1 MILLQ
6 LGLKD
11 EKLWFVKTKVQC
23 ETKQLPQKQKTKTEK
38 QSMSKYDSEPSTL
51 YVPMTK

>member
-23 ETKQLPQKQKTKTEK
+23 ETKQLPPKQKKTEK

>member
-23 ETKQLPQKQKTKTEK
+23 ETKQLPQKQKKQRSK
-38 QSMSKYDSEPSTL
+38 ACQSMTVNQAHFMCP
-51 YVPMTK
+51 